1 MVAEVDREKMRDAFD
16 AVAERMVAAAS
27 EASKMLGA
35 EQSYDARD
43 WISSAMRDAFDHPAT
58 KTAMLLALRDAVEA
72 KPEVVIGHLFQSSGR
87 LIESKTS
94 TLIDQMVTEAITA
107 DDRFKPW
114 IEEYVKANMERF
126 VLSAIAKVL
135 LAHMT
140 GTLSRIS
147 NDAAQGAD
155 FMIGEA
161 FRNASLQRRGY

>member
-16 AVAERMVAAAS
+16 AVAERMIAAAS
-27 EASKMLGA
+27 KASEALGT
-35 EQSYDARD
+35 EQSYTARD
-43 WISSAMRDAFDHPAT
+43 WVSSALRDAFEHPAT

-72 KPEVVIGHLFQSSGR
+72 KPEIVIGHLFQNSGR

-94 TLIDQMVTEAITA
+94 TLIDQMVTDAITA

-126 VLSAIAKVL
+126 VLSAIVKVL
-135 LAHMT
+135 LAHMA
-140 GTLSRIS
+140 GTLSKIS
-147 NDAAQGAD
+147 NEAAQGSD
-155 FMIGEA
+155 LLISEA